1 MSCRIRARQYISA
14 TVDHNYE
21 PRGVKTYAIFGSDRP
36 FRCTFCDTRLSAHA
50 VLDRRGALPAPA
62 NLFGVYGRGDRAAWT
77 LGRGRDGHCSVLPLP
92 SLGHLW
98 VRSGAR
104 DLAEPRA
111 VVAPVVL
118 CRARPRWAR
127 RGIGLS
133 RQTRLQEGKRH
144 GAGIRNIEALDRAW
158 HVEAHQ
164 EIAVF
169 PAEAPQPLAF
179 AAEHERDRPPQAHLR
194 QI

>member
-21 PRGVKTYAIFGSDRP
+21 PRGVKTYAIFGSDRQ

-77 LGRGRDGHCSVLPLP
+77 LGRWRDGHCSVLPLP

-98 VRSGAR
+98 VRSR
-104 DLAEPRA
+104 AEGIAKPCA
-111 VVAPVVL
+111 MVAPLDV
-118 CRARPRWAR
+118 CRTCPRWAR

-133 RQTRLQEGKRH
+133 RPSRVQGR
-144 GAGIRNIEALDRAW
+144 
-158 HVEAHQ
+158 
-164 EIAVF
+164 
-169 PAEAPQPLAF
+169 
-179 AAEHERDRPPQAHLR
+179 
-194 QI
+194 

>member
-1 MSCRIRARQYISA
+1 MSCRIRARQCISA

-36 FRCTFCDTRLSAHA
+36 FRCTFCDPRLSAHA
-50 VLDRRGALPAPA
+50 VRDRRDPLPAFA
-62 NLFGVYGRGDRAAWT
+62 NLLGLYGRGDRAAWD
-77 LGRGRDGHCSVLPLP
+77 LGGGRDGHCSVLPLP
-92 SLGHLW
+92 PLGYRR
-98 VRSGAR
+98 VRSGAKN
-104 DLAEPRA
+104 LAERCA
-111 VVAPVVL
+111 VVATLDL
-118 CRARPRWAR
+118 CRARRHGTG

-133 RQTRLQEGKRH
+133 HRLPVQEGQRH
-144 GAGIRNIEALDRAW
+144 GTGIRDIEALDRPR

-169 PAEAPQPLAF
+169 PAESPQPLAF
-179 AAEHERDRPPQAHLR
+179 AAEHERDRAPQGRLC